1 MMTGLLTLRKKRR
14 FRRRCWRLVL
24 CRPVLLCWPILLF
37 GPVLLAGNIGHAAEV
52 GDPRLR
58 GSAAEQTEQ
67 NIEALLQKAEQ
78 QIRSGHTMA
87 PPGDCAVDTWAR
99 VIQAVR
105 TADPDHARTA
115 LTGFA
120 TNARSRAARE
130 TSAGNVIV
138 GGDLTVFA
146 DQANGLLARPAEA
159 AEPVAAKRAAAEAAL
174 TFEPLAGSLPPI
186 PRPEAAQ
193 SNTPGKAA
201 AALPPSAVRA
211 VVAEFYTARADHLLA
226 VRDLPEAR
234 KFYEYAVNAGSARAA
249 ATLARTYD
257 AKFVARTAAEL
268 RQHSPERTRGHRG
281 RLSRTRTQATV
292 APAAADAGPAAPPV
306 AGNRP

>member
-1 MMTGLLTLRKKRR
+1 
-14 FRRRCWRLVL
+14 
-24 CRPVLLCWPILLF
+24 
-37 GPVLLAGNIGHAAEV
+37 
-52 GDPRLR
+52 
-58 GSAAEQTEQ
+58 
-67 NIEALLQKAEQ
+67 
-78 QIRSGHTMA
+78 MA

-105 TADPDHARTA
+105 TADPHHARTA

-130 TSAGNVIV
+130 TSARQFIV

-159 AEPVAAKRAAAEAAL
+159 AEPLAAKRAAAEAAL
-174 TFEPLAGSLPPI
+174 TFKPLAGSLPPI
-186 PRPEAAQ
+186 SRPEAAQ

-226 VRDLPEAR
+226 VRQP
-234 KFYEYAVNAGSARAA
+234 GSAQV
-249 ATLARTYD
+249 L
-257 AKFVARTAAEL
+257 
-268 RQHSPERTRGHRG
+268 
-281 RLSRTRTQATV
+281 
-292 APAAADAGPAAPPV
+292 
-306 AGNRP
+306 